1 MNRRVIV
8 GGAGTAC
15 LITAAV
21 GFGLWP
27 TQDQQR
33 TRLPQPKKQAADTDK
48 PAVSLRKPLPAPTFD
63 PAVSKTRKAVPP
75 RSSLLG
81 SASTLPSVASSPE
94 AKGGGAPKASVP
106 SAATELA
113 ELALPGP
120 IERYQPLVPPGAG
133 QSLAETKASSPTEA
147 SDDQLMAR
155 VVSVG
160 TATVG
165 EPAESAESFAASE
178 PEPIFL
184 GSRNQPVLEIQAA
197 PLELTASLAPL
208 TLEPLPQFEPAT
220 AILAQQG
227 GIGET
232 ANPVADNIVTPPSAE
247 MPRESGDGFASIAE
261 TQVTSGE
268 VVGEEG
274 LIIGSDALVQTTAG
288 DSSAPASTFGA
299 AAEEY
304 LSVAPLQEP
313 ASPSISGSPRTAA
326 VSGIVATPVT
336 ADPVAGTDAAQLSP
350 RPEPTTATFPIGM
363 EAIAAAT
370 PASGTEKFERV
381 VAEADQT
388 APRPQVAE
396 LSAANVASYAPLTAA
411 LVKRPVAVTGSAPG
425 TSGLAD
431 PTATSPIL
439 DGGPAVTDNS
449 FASAPGLGGNLGDD
463 GPLISYQDELILEV
477 RVNNAK
483 ESDTIIGYGTRS
495 GLYLPLGS
503 IARILDLAVTVTDEG
518 RYAHGWILSEDRTL
532 IIDLREGTIQAGDQT
547 IEIEGVLAADFDG
560 EMFLRLDQFER
571 LFPIEVEPDLRTQ
584 SVYITT
590 LERFPFEERSAR
602 EARRARLEARQDN
615 PKAKEFERV
624 DLAYEPISFP
634 TADIELRAVSDRTFG
649 TRAEA
654 DVFLAGDLAF
664 LTAESYLSG
673 DTVNGLTASLFRV
686 GRMDPDADLLGPL
699 EATSFG
705 VGDINSTTMPLGLR
719 SVAGRGFTVTNAPS
733 DVGSVFDQ
741 IDLRGILP
749 AGYEVELYRNDILI
763 GSTSESS
770 NGQYEFLQVP
780 VDFGLNVFRLVFFG
794 PQGQRSEKVERITVG
809 DGRLAKGKLVY
820 SLDATQRDRNLLG
833 VKPPNFFEPRDYGA
847 WRTSGQLSYGLT
859 SDITTILGGAWFER
873 EGEQRWLGTAGIRTG
888 FDGVAVRAD
897 AGIADGGAYAIS
909 GGLGGRFGR
918 SAITVNHTEYSG
930 EFPDETVALGTEFLR
945 RATEVDLNTTIG
957 FGGEGAN
964 LSVPVSARFRAY
976 ETVDGRNTLAAGVRA
991 STRAAGFLVSNSM
1004 EFSRISGAGLQ
1015 ATNQLFGSFDLATL
1029 GRSKTRGRLS
1039 LGYSVLPNADLISSS
1054 IQVDHALDERT
1065 SLRGQ
1070 AGYVFDEGK
1079 PFFGASGIRDFDDF
1093 TLALDANYSFVDK
1106 SYFVGL
1112 RIGFSLGRDPL
1123 RGGLFLAKP
1132 GLASSGGATLRAFRD
1147 KDGDGIYGPVDEAIE
1162 GIDFVA
1168 YNQTGTSDS
1177 EGVARLV
1184 GLGTGQRI
1192 GIQVDSSTLPDI
1204 NLAPAMKGIDVV
1216 PRSGRLQAIDYPIV
1230 TLSEIE
1236 GTARFVD
1243 AGGGKGV
1250 SGVRLRLLDADG
1262 KIVSYAKTELDG
1274 YYFFERI
1281 KPGEYQL
1288 QIDPGQVERL
1298 RLCPIDADKISVS
1311 YDGDVI
1317 QRDLDIRTC
1326 AGNVASVRK

>member
-1 MNRRVIV
+1 MPS
-8 GGAGTAC
+8 GA
-15 LITAAV
+15 
-21 GFGLWP
+21 
-27 TQDQQR
+27 TQ
-33 TRLPQPKKQAADTDK
+33 L
-48 PAVSLRKPLPAPTFD
+48 
-63 PAVSKTRKAVPP
+63 
-75 RSSLLG
+75 
-81 SASTLPSVASSPE
+81 
-94 AKGGGAPKASVP
+94 
-106 SAATELA
+106 TELT
-113 ELALPGP
+113 LPGP
-120 IERYQPLVPPGAG
+120 IERYEPLVPPGAEH
-133 QSLAETKASSPTEA
+133 SLAESQAPSPTEA
-147 SDDQLMAR
+147 SDEQLTAR

-165 EPAESAESFAASE
+165 EPAGSAGSFAVSE
-178 PEPIFL
+178 PDQKLL
-184 GSRNQPVLEIQAA
+184 GSRNQPAIEIQAA
-197 PLELTASLAPL
+197 PLELTASVAPL
-208 TLEPLPQFEPAT
+208 TLEPLPEFEPAT

-227 GIGET
+227 GIGEI
-232 ANPVADNIVTPPSAE
+232 ANPVAGSLATPPSAE
-247 MPRESGDGFASIAE
+247 MPQPTGDSFAALAQP
-261 TQVTSGE
+261 QVTSGE

-274 LIIGSDALVQTTAG
+274 LIIGSDALAPPSPSQTGT
-288 DSSAPASTFGA
+288 SAAISDQAAEDYLSIAPLEEPQAQGLSNSPASA
-299 AAEEY
+299 AAPETFA
-304 LSVAPLQEP
+304 AP
-313 ASPSISGSPRTAA
+313 GTAA
-326 VSGIVATPVT
+326 SDTGP
-336 ADPVAGTDAAQLSP
+336 DPAQLSP
-350 RPEPTTATFPIGM
+350 RPEVSGATFETGAQAGPP
-363 EAIAAAT
+363 T
-370 PASGTEKFERV
+370 LPASDPEKLERV
-381 VAEADQT
+381 ASETGQST
-388 APRPQVAE
+388 PRPQSTG
-396 LSAANVASYAPLTAA
+396 LSADNVASYAPLTAA
-411 LVKRPVAVTGSAPG
+411 LVKRPAAKAGSTQSAPG
-425 TSGLAD
+425 IAET
-431 PTATSPIL
+431 TATSSVL
-439 DGGPAVTDNS
+439 DGGTAATDNA
-449 FASAPGLGGNLGDD
+449 FASAPGLAGNLGDD

-503 IARILDLAVTVTDEG
+503 IARILDLAITVTDEG

-532 IIDLREGTIQAGDQT
+532 TIDLREGTIVAGDKI
-547 IEIEGVLAADFDG
+547 IETEGLLAADFDG

-571 LFPIEVEPDLRTQ
+571 LFPLEVEPDLRTQ
-584 SVYITT
+584 TVHITT

-615 PKAKEFERV
+615 PQAKAFERV

-673 DTVNGLTASLFRV
+673 DTVNGLTASLFKV

-699 EATSFG
+699 EATSFS

-763 GSTSESS
+763 GSTSEAS

-820 SLDATQRDRNLLG
+820 SLDAAQRDRNLFG

-873 EGEQRWLGTAGIRTG
+873 DGEDRWLGTAGIRTG
-888 FDGVAVRAD
+888 FGGVAVRAD
-897 AGIADGGAYAIS
+897 AGIADGGAFAVS

-945 RATEVDLNTTIG
+945 RATEVDFNTTIG
-957 FGGEGAN
+957 LGGEKAN
-964 LSVPVSARFRAY
+964 LSIPVSARFRTY

-991 STRAAGFLVSNSM
+991 STRAAGLLVSNSM
-1004 EFSRISGAGLQ
+1004 EYSRISGAGLE
-1015 ATNQLFGSFDLATL
+1015 TNNQLFGSFDLATL

-1039 LGYSVLPNADLISSS
+1039 LGYSVLPDADLISTSV
-1054 IQVDHALDERT
+1054 QVDHALDERT

-1070 AGYVFDEGK
+1070 AGYVFEEAK
-1079 PFFGASGIRDFDDF
+1079 PFFGASGIRDFDEF
-1093 TLALDANYSFVDK
+1093 TLALDANYSFLDK

-1112 RIGFSLGRDPL
+1112 RLGFSLGRDPL

-1132 GLASSGGATLRAFRD
+1132 GMASSGGATLRAFRD
-1147 KDGDGIYGPVDEAIE
+1147 RDGDGIYGPVDETIE

-1168 YNQTGTSDS
+1168 YNQTGTSDA

-1184 GLGTGQRI
+1184 GLGTGQRV

-1216 PRSGRLQAIDYPIV
+1216 PRSGRLHAIDYPIV

-1243 AGGGKGV
+1243 GGTGKGV
-1250 SGVRLRLLDADG
+1250 SGVRLRLLDTEG
-1262 KIVSYAKTELDG
+1262 NVVNYAKTELDG
-1274 YYFFERI
+1274 YYFFERV

-1298 RLCPIDADKISVS
+1298 RLCPIDGDTISVS

-1317 QRDLDIRTC
+1317 QRDLAIRTC
-1326 AGNVASVRK
+1326 AGNVASARK